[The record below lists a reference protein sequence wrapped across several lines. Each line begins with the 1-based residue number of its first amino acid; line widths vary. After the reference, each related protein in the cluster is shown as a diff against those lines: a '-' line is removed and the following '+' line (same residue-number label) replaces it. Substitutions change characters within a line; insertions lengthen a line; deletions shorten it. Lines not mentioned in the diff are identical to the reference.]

1 MKHEGGST
9 TSMLWEYSSSRC
21 FRSCGVTTGFLIQS
35 ISTREGRNHVVCVNP
50 RLSRTEMSPFA
61 IASATFS
68 PWPEHLL
75 VLKTD
80 TIDIVPLA
88 ISSSALSTVHVY
100 KHLLEPFLN
109 EWQVPA
115 LSQKITYVFLP
126 NKENAASSPRSAA
139 KDSNNVVERLWLVMS
154 FVFITGHRI
163 SVTLLVALCLLRN

>member
-1 MKHEGGST
+1 
-9 TSMLWEYSSSRC
+9 MLCVS
-21 FRSCGVTTGFLIQS
+21 IQGCPE
-35 ISTREGRNHVVCVNP
+35 RRYRPLLLHLQLFPPC
-50 RLSRTEMSPFA
+50 
-61 IASATFS
+61 
-68 PWPEHLL
+68 PEHLL

-80 TIDIVPLA
+80 TIDIMPLA
-88 ISSSALSTVHVY
+88 TSSSALSTVHVY

-126 NKENAASSPRSAA
+126 NKENAASSPCSAA